1 MTKSS
6 HAINIR
12 KLRQTFGSKPFSNFI
27 DYGCRAINCC
37 QNTNVITRT
46 HFAIGTN
53 ITLESSPLCFRQ
65 HNNRLIFTRVGIVTI
80 KFLKIGVVT
89 MHHRA
94 WFNNGIGKSY
104 GNVIFEDGFTLE
116 NFFGRNFVTSGNLTT
131 TSKVFAWHGSANANI
146 DSCYNDII
154 VRM

>member
-27 DYGCRAINCC
+27 NYRCWTINRC

-46 HFAIGTN
+46 HFAIGAD
-53 ITLESSPLCFRQ
+53 IPLESSPLCFRQ

-94 WFNNGIGKSY
+94 GFNIGIGKSH

-116 NFFGRNFVTSGNLTT
+116 NFFGRNFVSSGNLTA
-131 TSKVFAWHGSANANI
+131 TSKVFAWYGSANANI
-146 DSCYNDII
+146 NSRNDDVI
-154 VRM
+154 VWV